1 MKTTVFVNGKDVQME
16 EQFAKNLVGKQPDKY
31 SFEQPKPEE
40 VKAEQSEG
48 SEDNLQRE
56 ELFNKHKEKFGNFP
70 PKNIKT
76 ETLIEKLKDE

>member
-16 EQFAKNLVGKQPDKY
+16 EQFAQNLVKQQPDKY
-31 SFEQPKPEE
+31 SFEQPKPEG
-40 VKAEQSEG
+40 VKAEQTEES
-48 SEDNLQRE
+48 DNLERE